1 MNAEPGVYLGLTFEQ
16 YLAIEATN
24 NGSLSRLKKSPRHY
38 RYATSE
44 ESSSAKTLGVL
55 AHGALLE
62 PLEVLRRYVVMPDY
76 AKHPANRTKNGEA
89 TTFSTSWVLEQ
100 ESQFI
105 AMHEGRQFVS
115 QKEFDAML
123 AISHSVASEPAART
137 ILQSGGD
144 SEVTIVWHD
153 ADTGVV
159 CKGRIDKLNPPKLG
173 DLKTS
178 ADVDKF
184 RRSYRDFAYYRQL
197 AFYLDGYAQLT
208 GDILE
213 PWIVLVESAPPYCVQ
228 VAPVCEEDIEFGR
241 REYRRLL
248 RELVRCREEND
259 WPGPP
264 SPEVWR
270 LPEWF
275 TEKSEVL
282 ELVIDGNK
290 VRL

>member
-1 MNAEPGVYLGLTFEQ
+1 MDAQPGVYLGLTFDQ
-16 YLAIEATN
+16 YLAIDATN
-24 NGSLSRLKKSPRHY
+24 NGSLSRFKKSPRHY
-38 RYATSE
+38 RFATSE
-44 ESSSAKTLGVL
+44 EPSASKTLGVL
-55 AHGALLE
+55 VHGAVLE
-62 PLEVLRRYVVMPDY
+62 PLEVMRRFVVMPDF
-76 AKHPANRTKNGEA
+76 AKHPSNRTKNGEP
-89 TTFSTSWVLEQ
+89 TTFKTSWALQQ
-100 ESQFI
+100 EADFA
-105 AMHEGRQFVS
+105 AMHVGREFVS
-115 QKEFDAML
+115 QQEFDAML
-123 AISHSVASEPAART
+123 AISQSVAAEPAARA

-144 SEVTIVWHD
+144 AEVTIVWHD
-153 ADTGVV
+153 ADTGVL
-159 CKGRIDKLNPPKLG
+159 CKGRIDKLAPPKLG

-208 GDILE
+208 GDVLE

-228 VAPVCEEDIEFGR
+228 VAPVCDEDIEFGR

-248 RELVRCREEND
+248 NELVRCREEDD

-275 TEKSEVL
+275 TDTSEVL
-282 ELVIDGNK
+282 ELVIDGKK